1 VATSTVEVDRR
12 PHEVFAYVTD
22 PARFAAWQNGVVD
35 GHVETSGTTVAVGDR
50 CSMTRRIGVSERV
63 STSEVTHVDPP
74 RTWGVRGI
82 DGPIR
87 ATVAVTVE
95 GLDEGRRSMVSIDV
109 DFEGHGIGKL
119 VVPLVVRPQAA
130 REMPANLQRLK
141 QQLEGS
147 DSSSG

>member
-1 VATSTVEVDRR
+1 VPRSTMEVDRR
-12 PHEVFAYVTD
+12 PDEVFAYVTD

-35 GHVETSGTTVAVGDR
+35 GHVETSGTVAVGDR
-50 CSMTRRIGVSERV
+50 CFMTRRIGFSERV

-74 RTWGVRGI
+74 RTWGVRGL

-87 ATVAVTVE
+87 ATVDVTVE
-95 GLDEGRRSMVSIDV
+95 GLDDGQRSRVSIDV
-109 DFEGHGIGKL
+109 EFEGHGLGKL

-141 QQLEGS
+141 QRLEGS
-147 DSSSG
+147 DSSQR